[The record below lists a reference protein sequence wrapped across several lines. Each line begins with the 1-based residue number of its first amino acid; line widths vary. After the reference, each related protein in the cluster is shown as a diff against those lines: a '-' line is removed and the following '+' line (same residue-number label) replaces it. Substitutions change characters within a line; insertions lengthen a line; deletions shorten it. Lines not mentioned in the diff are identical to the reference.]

1 MDSKELEERLDFLI
15 TELYNHNITV
25 DDARDELEVELKE
38 FMSDESFHLFN
49 QRLDNI
55 EEQMFQ
61 NDWSM
66 VAE

>member
-1 MDSKELEERLDFLI
+1 MDSKDLQERLDFLLK
-15 TELYNHNITV
+15 ELYTHNITV

-38 FMSDESFHLFN
+38 FMSEELYESFN
-49 QRLDNI
+49 QRLDT
-55 EEQMFQ
+55 EEELMFQ

>member
-1 MDSKELEERLDFLI
+1 MDSKELDERLDFLI
-15 TELYNHNITV
+15 KELYTHNITV

-38 FMSDESFHLFN
+38 FMSKESFQSFSE
-49 QRLDNI
+49 RLDNI

-61 NDWSM
+61 DNWSM

>member
-1 MDSKELEERLDFLI
+1 MDSKEIEERLDFLI
-15 TELYNHNITV
+15 KELYTHNITV

-38 FMSDESFHLFN
+38 FMSEESFQSFSE
-49 QRLDNI
+49 RLDNI

-61 NDWSM
+61 DDWSM

>member
-1 MDSKELEERLDFLI
+1 MDSKEIEERLDFLI
-15 TELYNHNITV
+15 KELYTFNITI

-38 FMSDESFHLFN
+38 FMSKEYFQSFSE
-49 QRLDNI
+49 RLDNI

-61 NDWSM
+61 DDWGM